1 MATNS
6 RQQVK
11 AGTQKAK
18 PKNPIF
24 DNLVTQ
30 KVSPT
35 GPSASGNST
44 NHLIST
50 EPTCRSEAA
59 FMFMFPQLSS
69 LPGLVRSFSYSRILR
84 EQTALQ
90 TQAVN
95 MEKDAKGAASD
106 TLFGSKK
113 GAISAET
120 SAEGESSSTTNAS
133 IAAQHRVLM
142 DAFNVDLSYEDN
154 SVDPS
159 DGLSIVFNMDDLT
172 QACPTG
178 TGKTN
183 VNYLGKLSKPFILPV
198 AYVEDLHQQDLF
210 GTLAPKLNPAS
221 TGAKDDKQALSAVV
235 TWKAFSFHNQFRR
248 VQGGL
253 NPLYALI
260 GSRYITDWAATF
272 SPALKARSTNILEAN
287 IGQMNLSS
295 GAYDK
300 LLKMRGL
307 FTLSEYADSTPGT
320 FVTGMHYKPG
330 FWGIDLSTTAVVGAM
345 EKKKIKTREY
355 MDLFLKTK
363 IAKKELEI
371 TPKQSADSTKAQRT
385 AADVLRVGF
394 EWQDYID
401 SMMQA
406 SKGAAGAGS
415 PTTFDVLKTKYLPL
429 IVKTVKDPDGSHIV
443 STVTEDVALEIAKS
457 ILVFGYEVAPLYEL
471 GIPKPKEM
479 SLARYQEVA
488 KGVGVS
494 FNFDKNYRFL
504 GTIATPKNAIPLPAA
519 FDGFNFEK
527 LWNNRDPQDKNYFD
541 ILQEDVV
548 VSDLE
553 LYTMVNTVID
563 FYVRQS
569 GGLDKFREAAFKNT
583 PWLKNGSQVVQEME
597 SYTRNDAKPPV
608 PVVTDQKVDNYVPH
622 SFSTVD
628 GGKIIFGK
636 KLVTDTTGARLDDA
650 EIKSFNLMGA
660 GGVLMD
666 RMPGEVQ
673 LTSDPALVVGKPL
686 PKEGQITAQEFVLS
700 NAVFPVAPNSEQAKK
715 DAEEAKKL
723 QSDRQLIGEM
733 AGFIQGK
740 VAAPMR
746 FDSVALGFD
755 QGTTSPESEDGT
767 TSNISIPV
775 TTQKNYALNS
785 ILDGVL
791 RIMFNPSILG
801 TKLVADLISGAPAN
815 RTPGSKMFEFY
826 INGGVDQNSI
836 IVAEVGNRISFDW
849 ATRTGPLANELPT
862 DLMQFVRPTEFNST
876 GGKFNRTFLTFA
888 LKGEPALDNNPA
900 TATYFVPGRE
910 TCYVD
915 MGNLVASGSISELFA
930 DRLVAI
936 YLKTPS
942 DRLAPTGI
950 QVHGHLV
957 ENLMAYYFWLCCLFV
972 LKQFGAYPPGDLGN
986 SMKATVGDKGYIP
999 LDDFYTLVNITSTQ
1013 NGMLA
1018 EVPVYPMYLDDM
1030 GKVKM
1035 TGNTPKPA
1043 TTEFTLPVNFS
1054 TQVGMLQGGFTA
1066 KGALLNLGY
1075 RSVIP
1080 DISKLLNLK
1089 ATKRLMLGGSFDPDL
1104 KEILSYD
1111 AQTSQ
1116 ENPVLAKNLANGQ
1129 IEADRIADKTK
1140 AFTSIGTYYADEPSD
1155 LASTETSRNIDVVG
1169 PAIFD
1174 VSIEDV
1180 AVRPVVSSL
1189 ISIKATGSASV
1200 PFAPG
1205 SLPQKIAFRPY
1216 YPRSFM
1222 QVHTNTDYAFSK
1234 TLPLIK
1240 NKTAAGEINLE
1251 ALFLPKLLDGGKF
1264 DELTPATA
1272 KQLKT
1277 MKDSADKAVN
1287 TTINK
1292 STTQIIGAPL
1302 TDSEVEVLKRRNE
1315 SDLAAITAMLGSKLT
1330 NVASLMNGPLSFN
1343 SRITI
1348 HDTIGNPS
1356 YPMNTTTNGTKFDGG
1371 VAFGFRDQGETTFF
1385 PVDFASSIGALFS
1398 QSTIARGQRKALMQG
1413 LTHLYQMMLRGKRLK
1428 TAYPNAKNPLA
1439 GMYVGSTAVVR
1450 KPTVGGKDAKTNY
1463 YALVIPDIPT
1473 SGLPSKDDMIKG
1485 IAIASS
1491 GWKTGDDNPLDAKV
1505 FSTPPSYGIV
1515 SPGNVFGTYDVT
1527 DSALLPGADP
1537 AKDPKGNPDYHPP
1550 LLATDSYGYLSHYIN
1565 GGPTMDSWKLS
1576 RHEYNKRYTAQNMD
1590 KWAALIDGILEAVKP
1605 TLNGYGVDAD
1615 LKHKAV
1621 RFYATNFQ
1629 LLKLDGSGDE
1639 TKYLIPAESVG
1650 DYILS
1655 IPKEKLFV
1663 AGGAFESLPKTTAST
1678 QALVEEIMK
1687 VITGL
1692 ISFPVDF
1699 TIWATNNEK
1708 QNLLTWVTNAW
1719 ASSIS
1724 INGNDVLFSPSAYY
1738 LTKIFSMTAAVWDKI
1753 DKRNGGKKNP
1763 AAKKFSDLMTK
1774 LMATL
1779 SNSPGGARWRDA
1791 VAVLE
1796 IIDPLLI
1803 NGGLSVRYTTQK
1815 IKLGSNTAQ
1824 LDTSSGKLKFEIG
1837 LAAFFAP
1844 GLADRLGPK
1853 SKKAGIGDFNKTVS
1867 DDISNISV
1875 SYGTLFV
1882 SEAGGKIP
1890 VTLFVSKSKEG
1901 SKRRVVTHT
1910 GTVFD
1915 NPTNPALSPFIVAGV
1930 VSGENDPE
1938 KEKIKLDGRPRVEKQ
1953 FNILDRNYSND
1964 SDANLSGIGF
1974 DVGEACRQYLSLR
1987 WWMKDGNAPAALRD
2001 LIKARAKNLF
2011 VMDFTRAGAEM
2022 ALYLKGGNLPPRT
2035 SIFSL
2040 LQASYSADTG
2050 SGDVATQLRQTATS
2064 FGDSDDSRSLNRS
2077 FLFPSGSE
2085 RRPYMPS
2092 YGAFG
2097 IPLATPRGES
2107 AAVKTEADGLQI
2119 NMERTLPS
2127 LRFTEPGRAGKNLV
2141 VSDYEN
2147 PKAPGKIYEI
2157 SPQKVTYKQN
2167 GEIQES
2173 VDTDL
2178 LWLLWSLY
2186 SARLFVG
2193 TDQIEVKI
2201 TSSSTIDLIDGPK
2214 PPDQNASFAKL
2225 DKIGELID
2233 SGERADVLDN
2243 VVRF

>member
-1 MATNS
+1 
-6 RQQVK
+6 
-11 AGTQKAK
+11 
-18 PKNPIF
+18 
-24 DNLVTQ
+24 
-30 KVSPT
+30 
-35 GPSASGNST
+35 
-44 NHLIST
+44 
-50 EPTCRSEAA
+50 
-59 FMFMFPQLSS
+59 MFMFPQLSS
-69 LPGLVRSFSYSRILR
+69 LPGLVRSFSYSKILR

-90 TQAVN
+90 AQAVN
-95 MEKDAKGAASD
+95 MEQDAKSAASD
-106 TLFGSKK
+106 TLFGTKK

-120 SAEGESSSTTNAS
+120 SAEGESTSTTNAS

-159 DGLSIVFNMDDLT
+159 DSLSIVFNMDDLT

-210 GTLAPKLNPAS
+210 GIIAPKLNPAGV
-221 TGAKDDKQALSAVV
+221 TAKSDKQALSAVM

-253 NPLYALI
+253 NPLYSLI

-272 SPALKARSTNILEAN
+272 SPALKARSTSILEAN
-287 IGQMNLSS
+287 IGQMDLSS
-295 GAYDK
+295 GYDK
-300 LLKMRGL
+300 LLKARGL
-307 FTLSEYADSTPGT
+307 FTLSEYAEAAPGT

-345 EKKKIKTREY
+345 DKKNIKTREY
-355 MDLFLKTK
+355 MDLYLKTK
-363 IAKKELEI
+363 IAKKELEV
-371 TPKQSADSTKAQRT
+371 TPKQSTDSTKAQRT
-385 AADVLRVGF
+385 AGDVLRVGF

-406 SKGAAGAGS
+406 SKGAAAGS

-429 IVKTVKDPDGSHIV
+429 IVKTVKDPDGSYIV
-443 STVTEDVALEIAKS
+443 STVTEDAALEVAKS
-457 ILVFGYEVAPLYEL
+457 ILVFGYETAPLYEL

-479 SLARYQEVA
+479 SLAKYQEYA
-488 KGVGVS
+488 KGLGIS

-504 GTIATPKNAIPLPAA
+504 GTLATAKNAIPLPGA
-519 FDGFNFEK
+519 FDGFNFKK
-527 LWNNRDPQDKNYFD
+527 LWENRDPQDKNYFD

-553 LYTMVNTVID
+553 LYTKVNEVID

-569 GGLDKFREAAFKNT
+569 GSIDKFREAAFKNT
-583 PWLKNGSQVVQEME
+583 PWLKNGAQVIQEMAG
-597 SYTRNDAKPPV
+597 YQRNDAKPPV
-608 PVVTDQKVDNYVPH
+608 PVITDQKADNYAPH
-622 SFSTVD
+622 TFTTVD
-628 GGKIIFGK
+628 DGKILFGK
-636 KLVTDTTGARLDDA
+636 KLVTDDKATARLEDV
-650 EIKSFNLMGA
+650 EIKSFNLMGST
-660 GGVLMD
+660 GVLMD

-673 LTSDPALVVGKPL
+673 LTSTPALVVGKPL

-715 DAEEAKKL
+715 DSEEAKKL
-723 QSDRQLIGEM
+723 QSDRQMIGEM
-733 AGFIQGK
+733 AGFIQGQ

-746 FDSVALGFD
+746 FDSIALGYD
-755 QGTTSPESEDGT
+755 QGTATPESEDGT
-767 TSNISIPV
+767 TSNISVPV
-775 TTQKNYALNS
+775 TTQKNSALTS
-785 ILDGVL
+785 ILDGVM
-791 RIMFNPSILG
+791 RIMFNPSIMG
-801 TKLVADLISGAPAN
+801 TKLVADLISGALAN
-815 RTPGSKMFEFY
+815 RTPGSQMFEFY
-826 INGGVDQNSI
+826 INGGQDQNSI
-836 IVAEVGNRISFDW
+836 LVAEVGNRISFDW

-862 DLMQFVRPTEFNST
+862 DLMQFVRPTEFNSS

-900 TATYFVPGRE
+900 TATYFIPGRE

-936 YLKTPS
+936 YLKTPAN
-942 DRLAPTGI
+942 RLAPTGI
-950 QVHGHLV
+950 QVHGFLV

-972 LKQFGAYPPGDLGN
+972 LKQFGSYPPGDLGN
-986 SMKATVGDKGYIP
+986 NMKATVGDKGYIP
-999 LDDFYTLVNITSTQ
+999 LDDFYTLVNITSSQ

-1035 TGNTPKPA
+1035 SGNTPKPA
-1043 TTEFTLPVNFS
+1043 TTEFKLPVNFS
-1054 TQVGMLQGGFTA
+1054 TQVGMLQAGFTA

-1080 DISKLLNLK
+1080 DIAKLLNLK
-1089 ATKRLMLGGSFDPDL
+1089 GSKRLMLGGSFDPDS
-1104 KEILSYD
+1104 KHILNYD

-1116 ENPVLAKNLANGQ
+1116 ENPILAKNLANGQ
-1129 IEADRIADKTK
+1129 IEAERIADKTK
-1140 AFTSIGTYYADEPSD
+1140 TFTSMGVYYADEPSD
-1155 LASTETSRNIDVVG
+1155 LASTEMSRNIDVSG
-1169 PAIFD
+1169 PAVFD

-1180 AVRPVVSSL
+1180 SVRPVVSSL
-1189 ISIKATGSASV
+1189 ISIKAVGSASV

-1222 QVHTNTDYAFSK
+1222 QVHTVTDYAFSK

-1240 NKTAAGEINLE
+1240 NKTAAGEINLD
-1251 ALFLPKLLDGGKF
+1251 ALLLPKMLDGGNF
-1264 DELTPATA
+1264 DETTLATA
-1272 KQLKT
+1272 KHVKAV
-1277 MKDSADKAVN
+1277 KDSADKAVN
-1287 TTINK
+1287 TSINK
-1292 STTQIIGAPL
+1292 STTQIIGQPL
-1302 TDSEVEVLKRRNE
+1302 SDSEVEVLKRRNE
-1315 SDLAAITAMLGSKLT
+1315 TDLAAITAMLGSKLT

-1348 HDTIGNPS
+1348 HDVLGNPS

-1385 PVDFASSIGALFS
+1385 PVDFVSAIGSLFS
-1398 QSTIARGQRKALMQG
+1398 QSTIARGQRKAMIQG
-1413 LTHLYQMMLRGKRLK
+1413 LTHLYQLMQRGKRLK

-1439 GMYVGSTAVVR
+1439 GMYVGSTPVVR
-1450 KPTVGGKDAKTNY
+1450 KATESGKDVKTNY
-1463 YALVIPDIPT
+1463 YALVIPDIPV

-1491 GWKTGDDNPLDAKV
+1491 GWKTGDNNPLDAKV

-1527 DSALLPGADP
+1527 DSALLPGKDP
-1537 AKDPKGNPDYHPP
+1537 SKDPKGNPDYHPP
-1550 LLATDSYGYLSHYIN
+1550 LLAMDSYGYLGHYLN
-1565 GGPTMDSWKLS
+1565 GSNNMDSWKLS
-1576 RHEYNKRYTAQNMD
+1576 RHEYNKRYTAKNMD
-1590 KWAALIDGILEAVKP
+1590 KWVALIDGILKAVEP
-1605 TLNGYGVDAD
+1605 TLKTYGNDQD
-1615 LKHKAV
+1615 LLHKAV
-1621 RFYATNFQ
+1621 RFHATNFQ
-1629 LLKLDGSGDE
+1629 LLKLDGSADD
-1639 TKYLIPAESVG
+1639 TKYLIPAEAVR
-1650 DYILS
+1650 DYILA
-1655 IPKEKLFV
+1655 IPKEKLFIP
-1663 AGGAFESLPKTTAST
+1663 GGPFESFPKTIAGTK
-1678 QALVEEIMK
+1678 ALVDEIIK
-1687 VITGL
+1687 VTTGL
-1692 ISFPVDF
+1692 INFPTAF
-1699 TIWATNNEK
+1699 SIWATNGEK
-1708 QNLLTWVTNAW
+1708 QNLATWLLNAW
-1719 ASSIS
+1719 TSSVS

-1738 LTKIFSMTAAVWDKI
+1738 LAKIFSMTAGVWDKL

-1763 AAKKFSDLMTK
+1763 AAKRFSEVMTK
-1774 LMATL
+1774 LMDTL
-1779 SNSPGGARWRDA
+1779 NNTAGGARWSEA
-1791 VAVLE
+1791 IEVLKV
-1796 IIDPLLI
+1796 IDPLLI
-1803 NGGLSVRYTTQK
+1803 NSGLSVRYTTQK

-1824 LDTSSGKLKFEIG
+1824 LDTTGNKLTFEIG
-1837 LAAFFAP
+1837 LAAFFTP
-1844 GLADRLGPK
+1844 GLADRLNQN
-1853 SKKAGIGDFNKTVS
+1853 KKAGIGDFNKTVS
-1867 DDISNISV
+1867 ADISNISV

-1882 SEAGGKIP
+1882 AEAGGKVP
-1890 VTLFVSKSKEG
+1890 VTLFVSKSTEG

-1915 NPTNPALSPFIVAGV
+1915 NPANPALSPFIAAGV
-1930 VSGENDPE
+1930 VSGENDAE

-1953 FNILDRNYSND
+1953 FNILDRNYSSDN
-1964 SDANLSGIGF
+1964 DANLSGIGF
-1974 DVGEACRQYLSLR
+1974 DVGEACRQYLALR

-2022 ALYLKGGNLPPRT
+2022 ALYLKAGNLPART
-2035 SIFSL
+2035 SIYSL
-2040 LQASYSADTG
+2040 LQASYSADTA
-2050 SGDVATQLRQTATS
+2050 SGDVAAQLRQTATS
-2064 FGDSDDSRSLNRS
+2064 FGDSDASRSLNRS
-2077 FLFPSGSE
+2077 FLYPSGPE
-2085 RRPYMPS
+2085 RRPYMPT

-2097 IPLATPRGES
+2097 IPLATPRGDS
-2107 AAVKTEADGLQI
+2107 AAVKAAATKIQI
-2119 NMERTLPS
+2119 NMERTLPA
-2127 LRFTEPGRAGKNLV
+2127 LRFTEPGSAGKDLV
-2141 VSDYEN
+2141 VSDYES
-2147 PKAPGKIYEI
+2147 PKAPNRIYTNPTKIA
-2157 SPQKVTYKQN
+2157 YKQN
-2167 GEIQES
+2167 GEIQEA

-2178 LWLLWSLY
+2178 LWLLWSLF

-2201 TSSSTIDLIDGPK
+2201 TSQSTIDLIDGPK

-2243 VVRF
+2243 VVTF